1 VSSRD
6 TVSLWPA
13 DLLSVAD
20 LTHLALDQLLDLAAA
35 LKCERADGRR
45 EELAGQAVAT
55 FYDPPTTGQSVAL
68 GLAADRLG
76 MLPLELPRAELE
88 LGSGEP
94 LADIARTYSALAAAL
109 ATDAIPHRTLQIVAD
124 AATVPVINV
133 RSDRHRPCQALADL
147 LTLRERFGDLSSLA
161 LAFVG
166 DARDPIAHSLVEAGA
181 LAGMDVRVACPP
193 SHAPDSLILEAARII
208 AERHG
213 ARVSVG
219 TDPYAAVAGAD
230 AVYTCAWTAVDAVP
244 NPLVYQVHPGLMTR
258 AHHHAVFMHCLP
270 ANRGQEVSSH
280 VIDGDRS
287 LVWEQVV
294 NRVPTL
300 EATLLALAGAA

>member
-1 VSSRD
+1 VQPRD
-6 TVSLWPA
+6 TLSPWPA

-20 LTHLALDQLLDLAAA
+20 LGHVALDRMLDLAAS
-35 LKCERADGRR
+35 LKGEFAGRP
-45 EELAGQAVAT
+45 EELAGQAVAS

-68 GLAADRLG
+68 AVAADRLG
-76 MLPLELPRAELE
+76 MLPVELPRAELE

-94 LADIARTYSALAAAL
+94 LADIARTYSAVAAVLAA
-109 ATDAIPHRTLQIVAD
+109 DAVPHRTLQIVAD

-147 LTLRERFGDLSSLA
+147 LTLRERFGELSSLA

-166 DARDPIAHSLVEAGA
+166 DARDPIAHSLLEAGA

-193 SHAPDSLILEAARII
+193 SHAPDALILEAARIV
-208 AERHG
+208 ADLHG

-219 TDPYAAVAGAD
+219 DDPYAAVVDAD
-230 AVYTCAWTAVDAVP
+230 AVYTCAWTALDAVP
-244 NPLVYQVHPGLMTR
+244 NPLVYQVHPGLMQR
-258 AHHHAVFMHCLP
+258 ARHHAVFMHCLP

-287 LVWEQVV
+287 LVWEQMA

-300 EATLLALAGAA
+300 EATLLALAGTA